1 MEPGICAW
9 IERKICQWVRR
20 QESRVASR
28 HRHKTKRERD
38 CENYRSSQVST
49 RRLRR
54 ETHLTHCHALLSTSV
69 ITWSFVATFHFK
81 APFGLLE
88 SAGFISL
95 TIRTVQR
102 RSGKRYAGFLSRA
115 LSKNWRS
122 AWRISQVIT
131 EAGVIWIVTS
141 SHAANTGPTL
151 TSASAA
157 SLRYFR

>member
-9 IERKICQWVRR
+9 VERKICQWVRR

-38 CENYRSSQVST
+38 CENYRRSHVST
-49 RRLRR
+49 GRLRR
-54 ETHLTHCHALLSTSV
+54 ETDLIHCHKLLSTSV
-69 ITWSFVATFHFK
+69 ITRSFGATFYFK

-88 SAGFISL
+88 SSL

-122 AWRISQVIT
+122 DWRISQVIT
-131 EAGVIWIVTS
+131 ESGVIWIVTS